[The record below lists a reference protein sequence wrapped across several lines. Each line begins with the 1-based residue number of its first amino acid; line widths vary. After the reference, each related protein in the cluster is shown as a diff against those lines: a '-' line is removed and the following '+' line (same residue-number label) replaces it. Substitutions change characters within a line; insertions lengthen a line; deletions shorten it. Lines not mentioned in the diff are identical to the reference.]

1 MIDALPLPAAS
12 ALVATR
18 GRGQTPQVPMD
29 EARFEDFYRR
39 TAGALWA
46 YLYRLSG
53 DGATADDLLQKSFL
67 RLLRADPRVATDED
81 LRNWLFRVSTNVAL
95 DHFRQTARHRAR
107 LKEGVEERIPEY
119 SWGHSETRPTDLS
132 HDLADAFAELTAR
145 ERALLWLAHV
155 EQAAHAEIG
164 EALGVKTKSVKVLLF
179 RARTRLR
186 TLLSKR
192 GLAP

>member
-1 MIDALPLPAAS
+1 MIDALPLPLAS
-12 ALVATR
+12 ALVAAR

-39 TAGALWA
+39 TAGPLWA
-46 YLYRLSG
+46 YLYRLAG

-107 LKEGVEERIPEY
+107 LKEAVEERIEA
-119 SWGHSETRPTDLS
+119 RPADLS

-186 TLLSKR
+186 ALLSKR

>member
-1 MIDALPLPAAS
+1 MIDALPLPVAS

-46 YLYRLSG
+46 YLYRLAG

-67 RLLRADPRVATDED
+67 RLLRADPRVASDED

-95 DHFRQTARHRAR
+95 DHFRQTTRDRAR
-107 LKEGVEERIPEY
+107 LKEAVEERIPQT
-119 SWGHSETRPTDLS
+119 SWGHSEARPTDLS
-132 HDLADAFAELTAR
+132 HDLADAFAQLTSR
-145 ERALLWLAHV
+145 ERVLLWLAHV

-186 TLLSKR
+186 ALLSKR